1 MRGNER
7 EGGVGYDGIALACC
21 VHRQVSPAC
30 RSFDAN
36 GDDGVFCNLHR
47 AELRVAGA
55 QERLRVAVFRP
66 FAQDLRVPA
75 QHHPAE
81 PRPILVVA
89 VDDHRD
95 RGVLGNVP
103 QALERNFGTSFRL
116 FVDGDVERALQDREA
131 DRHDVGNRAAIG
143 GGEMRDALM
152 PQEPPLRVRRHGLPS
167 AAIAP
172 QRLNA
177 RLRGAMSRRPEMRKN
192 VTAITAQR
200 AAMWKDHHQG
210 DPDAST
216 ISPKAVRNTPNAAK
230 SSPASAGFSFSCGI
244 GAVKRPSQPAA
255 RACAQALRLTSYEQ
269 RIISIGPAVP
279 GERFELP
286 TNGLQNRCSTTE
298 LTRQINELGST
309 LDPICYPFATVR

>member
-21 VHRQVSPAC
+21 LHRQVAPAC

-66 FAQDLRVPA
+66 FAQDFGVPA

-103 QALERNFGTSFRL
+103 QALERNLWPSFRL
-116 FVDGDVERALQDREA
+116 FVEGDEERALQDREA

-152 PQEPPLRVRRHGLPS
+152 RQEPPLAVRHHGLPS

-172 QRLNA
+172 QGLNA
-177 RLRGAMSRRPEMRKN
+177 RLRGAISRCPEMRKN
-192 VTAITAQR
+192 VTAITAHR
-200 AAMWKDHHQG
+200 AAMWKDNNQG
-210 DPDAST
+210 ETDAST
-216 ISPKAVRNTPNAAK
+216 ISPKAVRNTPNAANLA
-230 SSPASAGFSFSCGI
+230 PLRRGFSFSRSI
-244 GAVKRPSQPAA
+244 GAAA
-255 RACAQALRLTSYEQ
+255 RARARAHRLTSYEQ
-269 RIISIGPAVP
+269 PIIS
-279 GERFELP
+279 
-286 TNGLQNRCSTTE
+286 NRTS
-298 LTRQINELGST
+298 G
-309 LDPICYPFATVR
+309 AG